1 MILGKTGAYFERA
14 KRSYGQAEHLIEGL
28 DEAFQ
33 SAAFRDDPEQR
44 YDTRVT
50 LYQFDVILQA
60 ILLAMA
66 LSDGRFHRQERKLLL
81 KLTKY
86 GDLMDYLHKRDGA
99 RFAALTWDSLTEATP
114 EQQRELTQ
122 TILPEELDRVCS
134 SFVRPLAMADSAVVS
149 IDFLQRLETI
159 LGEIADCMSHID
171 GTVRAEE
178 AAAFRTSLEHLL
190 SCRWQRIKDEI
201 SAEMAEEA
209 PV

>member
-1 MILGKTGAYFERA
+1 MILGKTGVYFDRARRAYE
-14 KRSYGQAEHLIEGL
+14 QAEHLIKGL

-33 SAAFRDDPEQR
+33 NTAFQNDPEQR

-66 LSDGRFHRQERKLLL
+66 LSDGRFHRQERKLIL

-99 RFAALTWDSLTEATP
+99 RFSALTWDSLTEAAP
-114 EQQRELTQ
+114 EQQRELTEH
-122 TILPEELDRVCS
+122 ILPEELDRVCN
-134 SFVRPLAMADSAVVS
+134 SFVRPLAMADGAVVS
-149 IDFLQRLETI
+149 IDFLERLEGM
-159 LGEIADCMSHID
+159 LSEIADCMSHID

-178 AAAFRTSLEHLL
+178 ADAFRASLEHLL
-190 SCRWQRIKDEI
+190 SRRWQSIKDEVT
-201 SAEMAEEA
+201 AELGDREI
-209 PV
+209 